1 MIQSW
6 SWVNESRDTWF
17 TGCFSPVNQVALRYK
32 SGRLQVWHHQVET
45 HRRLLN
51 RNFIAIYWFEYR
63 TGLHL
68 LTLWNT
74 VTLESAGGNTDRG
87 GGTNTGSDKS
97 QTHRKWS
104 GVEGE
109 GQRGNDFLL
118 MTSSQSSAKCSDW
131 HFWIVFLKKRK
142 KRRGKQQTTKGDK
155 IMGTSQ
161 VATQEAKRLDWWRP
175 WERNIDSDDKIIRI
189 KTHGINMH
197 KPTKA
202 TSHP

>member
-1 MIQSW
+1 MYKHNLIQSW
-6 SWVNESRDTWF
+6 SWVNESHDTWF
-17 TGCFSPVNQVALRYK
+17 TGCFSPVNQVSLRYK

-87 GGTNTGSDKS
+87 GAQTQEVTKPRLTGS
-97 QTHRKWS
+97 
-104 GVEGE
+104 GVGWKEGAG

-131 HFWIVFLKKRK
+131 HFWIVFLKKEKK
-142 KRRGKQQTTKGDK
+142 KRKTRNNKRRQNHGDQS
-155 IMGTSQ
+155 GCNSGS
-161 VATQEAKRLDWWRP
+161 EASGLVETLRAKHRFRRQNHQDQNTW
-175 WERNIDSDDKIIRI
+175 D
-189 KTHGINMH
+189 
-197 KPTKA
+197 
-202 TSHP
+202 

>member
-1 MIQSW
+1 MSHMTLGSLVVYLQS
-6 SWVNESRDTWF
+6 
-17 TGCFSPVNQVALRYK
+17 LLYM
-32 SGRLQVWHHQVET
+32 SGRLQVWHQVET

-74 VTLESAGGNTDRG
+74 VTLESAGGNTDREG
-87 GGTNTGSDKS
+87 SKNTGSDKT
-97 QTHRKWS
+97 QTHRKWR
-104 GVEGE
+104 GRGARGE
-109 GQRGNDFLL
+109 MISCWWRVHSQVLNVVID
-118 MTSSQSSAKCSDW
+118 TSES
-131 HFWIVFLKKRK
+131 FFLKKR
-142 KRRGKQQTTKGDK
+142 RRGKQQTTQGDK
-155 IMGTSQ
+155 IIGTSQ

-189 KTHGINMH
+189 KTHRINMH
-197 KPTKA
+197 KPPKA